1 MKEGIEYSPL
11 GTVDISFDGTTYHL
25 GRPKMRQF
33 KYFTQRLTDATREV
47 TDELNRIQ
55 TEITE
60 AQAKYDDEGTDDAKA
75 EIDRLTKEVRTFSA
89 NPFYEVTTPIVA
101 EMFAQ
106 LGDPLPEDPDDW
118 PAWLGA
124 DSTLP
129 GEILKHWRNS
139 PKASGAPAMD

>member
-1 MKEGIEYSPL
+1 MNEGVTFNDL
-11 GTVDISFDGTTYHL
+11 GTVDITFDGTTYHL

-33 KYFTQRLTDATREV
+33 RHFTQRLTDATKEV
-47 TDELNRIQ
+47 TDELARIQ
-55 TEITE
+55 GEITK
-60 AQAKYDDEGTDDAKA
+60 AQARHEDEGTPEAQA
-75 EIDRLTKEVRTFSA
+75 EIDRLTAEVRTFSA
-89 NPFYEVTTPIVA
+89 NPFYEVTSPIVA

-106 LGDPLPEDPDDW
+106 LGDPLPEDYDDW

-139 PKASGAPAMD
+139 PKASGAPTVD

>member
-1 MKEGIEYSPL
+1 MSKPEGIEFNPI
-11 GTVDISFDGTTYHL
+11 GTVDVTFDGTTYHL

-33 KYFTQRLTDATREV
+33 RHFTETLENVRREV
-47 TDELNRIQ
+47 TDRLAELQR
-55 TEITE
+55 
-60 AQAKYDDEGTDDAKA
+60 KA
-75 EIDRLTKEVRTFSA
+75 EDDPDNQAVRDEISEFA
-89 NPFYEVTTPIVA
+89 RDPFYNRTIPVVA

-106 LGDPLPEDPDDW
+106 LGDALPDDPDDW

-139 PKASGAPAMD
+139 PKASGPTPPI